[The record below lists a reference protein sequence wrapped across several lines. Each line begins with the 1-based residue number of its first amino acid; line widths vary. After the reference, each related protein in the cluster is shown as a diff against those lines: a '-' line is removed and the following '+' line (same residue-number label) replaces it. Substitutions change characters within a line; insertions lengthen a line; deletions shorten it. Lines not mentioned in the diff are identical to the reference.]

1 VVVEDNALADLA
13 LTCNPPRPI
22 AAFSNSCAILTLG
35 SMSKLFWGGLRVG
48 WVRAA
53 PQVIAQLTRMKVT
66 QDLGSSVASQAL
78 SVRLLANVDNV
89 KAFRRKQA
97 TLRLEVLT
105 RLLSELLP
113 SWTWRRPAGG
123 LSLWIRLPY
132 GRADHFAQVAARHG
146 VVIIPGSTASTSSNH
161 DDCIRLPFVR
171 DPEVLTDGVQR
182 LAEAWEAYSRTLPAA
197 PGAPPR
203 LTGDKRGD
211 RLLSGRSAGKERAS
225 LTRCRVVC
233 ARRDPGEPRGFDGT

>member
-1 VVVEDNALADLA
+1 MVVEDNALADLA

-22 AAFSNSCAILTLG
+22 AAFSDSRAILTLG

-53 PQVIAQLTRMKVT
+53 PQIIAQLTHMKVT

-78 SVRLLANVDNV
+78 SVRLLANVDSV

-203 LTGDKRGD
+203 LTGGKRGD
-211 RLLSGRSAGKERAS
+211 RLLSGRSAGKSVTA
-225 LTRCRVVC
+225 
-233 ARRDPGEPRGFDGT
+233 